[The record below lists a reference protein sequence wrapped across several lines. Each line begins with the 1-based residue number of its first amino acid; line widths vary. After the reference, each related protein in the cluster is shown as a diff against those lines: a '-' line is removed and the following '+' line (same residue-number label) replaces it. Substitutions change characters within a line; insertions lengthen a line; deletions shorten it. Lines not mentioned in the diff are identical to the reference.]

1 MTWIQIHVEKTR
13 NLDLMIIEKFALI
26 TKCAS
31 HYLPAF
37 YFKLAPAVVLSVHC
51 LNFNAFHVFFLSTK
65 QNLLSELDGI
75 QSDFTAL
82 KLKNEELK
90 VSYQDASQE
99 VCQT

>member
-1 MTWIQIHVEKTR
+1 MPC
-13 NLDLMIIEKFALI
+13 IIYQHFILVSSCSGFERPLW
-26 TKCAS
+26 
-31 HYLPAF
+31 
-37 YFKLAPAVVLSVHC
+37 
-51 LNFNAFHVFFLSTK
+51 LNFSAFHVFFLSSK
-65 QNLLSELDGI
+65 QNLLLELDGI

>member
-1 MTWIQIHVEKTR
+1 MC
-13 NLDLMIIEKFALI
+13 AL
-26 TKCAS
+26 
-31 HYLPAF
+31 
-37 YFKLAPAVVLSVHC
+37 C

-99 VCQT
+99 VCQM

>member
-1 MTWIQIHVEKTR
+1 MFEFQ
-13 NLDLMIIEKFALI
+13 
-26 TKCAS
+26 C
-31 HYLPAF
+31 
-37 YFKLAPAVVLSVHC
+37 LSC
-51 LNFNAFHVFFLSTK
+51 FFLSTK